1 MSRTDKDMPY
11 WVRLNN
17 EGTST
22 DHNHLR
28 FGMVYYRAVPV
39 LDDEGN
45 PVMDTHEVFLTAA
58 QILGKEDGNYYL
70 FGYSSRYLVG
80 YTHYVPWN
88 DRSSTKFYE
97 TAKVTKAA
105 LMAYTRHTPDEQ
117 IAVGLYSRPRTTPVV
132 KFVVPDHCTA
142 GEKITDTDK
151 WWGKFPCTPALPEG
165 NNGKAYTR
173 GMSGPRASYR
183 SERNGG
189 SRALKRATLGRVAK
203 SWNSGEEVDDFD
215 EVERLT
221 DQHRHSMAWDLY

>member
-22 DHNHLR
+22 DHDHLR
-28 FGMVYYRAVPV
+28 FGEVYYRAVPV

-45 PVMDTHEVFLTAA
+45 PVMDTHEVFLSAT
-58 QILGKEDGNYYL
+58 QILGKEEGNYYL
-70 FGYSSRYLVG
+70 FGYSSRYSVG
-80 YTHYVPWN
+80 YAHYVPWS
-88 DRSSTKFYE
+88 DRSYTTFYE
-97 TAKVTKAA
+97 TAKVVKAA

-117 IAVGLYSRPRTTPVV
+117 IAIGFYSRPRTTPVV
-132 KFVVPDHCTA
+132 KYVVKDYCTA
-142 GEKITDTDK
+142 GEKITDENK
-151 WWGKFPCTPALPEG
+151 WVGEMPCTPRLSVQSG
-165 NNGKAYTR
+165 YSYHTW
-173 GMSGPRASYR
+173 GMSNRKAAKSREVY
-183 SERNGG
+183 GG
-189 SRALKRATLGRVAK
+189 SRALKRATLGRIAK